1 MELSSSPLQPQPSGL
16 AAAARLPAAPPP
28 SVVSLPSGV
37 PMPPTFFRPPTLL
50 LRAAAAAAAVSTSG
64 GPGCYSP
71 AGLER
76 GSSVCYSRTPKCARC
91 RNHGVVSALKGHKR
105 FCRWR
110 DCACAKCALI
120 AERQRVMAAQVALRR
135 QQAQEE
141 SEARGGPSGEPT
153 PKQTGA
159 EGEVA
164 FKSCCPDF
172 QRGRREEKFQKYDF
186 FCSKP
191 GSSLAYAHS
200 PSLVSSAEVTRAG
213 EDQKEKPFG
222 MQISGKEKTDHPSG
236 PEEQLEGADSS
247 ASLSSSDM
255 ESGNESECP
264 KDFVISSIRFPT
276 TTTGVASRLR
286 NPLDILTKVFP
297 GHKQSRLERILQFCK
312 GDIVQA
318 IEHVLN
324 MDEHRQGL
332 QDIAIPPF
340 PERSVFHRSS
350 DFSFLGVDV
359 RALGNKSAFSPLQSS
374 PAAFASEVNLYG
386 LNPRLGIRPL
396 RMAYTPQGFMS
407 PYVRSGLFPA
417 LPFHSAM
424 DYPFSGMIKDA
435 SYFSSKDSVARTEIY
450 SRLSTDHK

>member
-1 MELSSSPLQPQPSGL
+1 MDPGSSPLQPQSSKL
-16 AAAARLPAAPPP
+16 AAPPSTAPPP

-37 PMPPTFFRPPTLL
+37 PMPPTFFRPPSLL
-50 LRAAAAAAAVSTSG
+50 LRAAAAAAARK
-64 GPGCYSP
+64 
-71 AGLER
+71 L
-76 GSSVCYSRTPKCARC
+76 SRTPKCARC
-91 RNHGVVSALKGHKR
+91 RNHGVVSCLKGHKR

-141 SEARGGPSGEPT
+141 SEARGGPSGEAVPR
-153 PKQTGA
+153 QTGV

-164 FKSCCPDF
+164 TFKSCCPEF

-191 GSSLAYAHS
+191 GSSLAYSHS

-213 EDQKEKPFG
+213 GDQREKPSG
-222 MQISGKEKTDHPSG
+222 IPIPGKEKTDHPPG
-236 PEEQLEGADSS
+236 PEELLEGADSS

-264 KDFVISSIRFPT
+264 KHFVNSSIRFPPSP
-276 TTTGVASRLR
+276 TTGVASRLR
-286 NPLDILTKVFP
+286 NPLDILAKVFP
-297 GHKQSRLERILQFCK
+297 SHKQSRLEKILQFCK
-312 GDIVQA
+312 GDIVLA

-332 QDIAIPPF
+332 QNIAIPPL
-340 PERSVFHRSS
+340 PERSVFQRSS
-350 DFSFLGVDV
+350 DFSLLGVDV
-359 RALGNKSAFSPLQSS
+359 RALGNKSAFSPLQTS

-396 RMAYTPQGFMS
+396 RMTYTPPGFMT
-407 PYVRSGLFPA
+407 PYLRSGLFPA

-424 DYPFSGMIKDA
+424 DYPFSGVIKDA

-450 SRLSTDHK
+450 SRQGEEHK